1 MAQHPSV
8 IPLLQASDAV
18 ERSDLS
24 ARTTLRSKPES
35 PSNKFAAWNAAKA
48 IWAFLLLARVDRVL
62 EKDLDWFVSKVRTL
76 QEHTEGLWRK
86 NAKVTRAY
94 PANFRFPA

>member
-48 IWAFLLLARVDRVL
+48 IWAFLLLARVARVL
-62 EKDLDWFVSKVRTL
+62 EKTWI
-76 QEHTEGLWRK
+76 GLFPRYARCKSTRK
-86 NAKVTRAY
+86 GYGAKMQK
-94 PANFRFPA
+94 